1 MILTSLETVAY
12 RVHVPCWSFDPVSG
26 AGAARFGGRLN
37 RPGVPALYLSLETAT
52 ALAEYQQ
59 LAPLLPPGVIVAYQV
74 RLEKVVD
81 FRDGIGPG
89 WSPIWRS
96 FYCDWRR
103 LLFQDTTE
111 PPSWAIGD
119 AAMTSGAS
127 AILFRS
133 ALTSAGC
140 NLVVFTEKLGHA
152 DQLNVHDPLRTLP
165 ADQASWR

>member
-12 RVHVPCWSFDPVSG
+12 RVHVPRWSFDPVSG

-74 RLEKVVD
+74 KLEQVVD
-81 FRDGIGPG
+81 FRDGVGPG
-89 WSPIWRS
+89 WSSIWRS

-103 LLFQDTTE
+103 MLFHEAVE

-119 AAMTSGAS
+119 AAMASGAGG
-127 AILFRS
+127 ILFRS
-133 ALTSAGC
+133 ALASAGC
-140 NLVVFTEKLGHA
+140 NLVVFTETLGHA
-152 DQLNVHDPLRTLP
+152 DQLIVHDPQRTLP
-165 ADQASWR
+165 VDQASWR